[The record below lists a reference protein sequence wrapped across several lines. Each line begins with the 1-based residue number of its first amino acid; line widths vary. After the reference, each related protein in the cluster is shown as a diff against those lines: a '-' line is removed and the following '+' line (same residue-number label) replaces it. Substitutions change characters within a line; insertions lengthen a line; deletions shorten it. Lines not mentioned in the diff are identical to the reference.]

1 MLKSINRYIYGP
13 TPEERIKEWDRKLKT
28 EQRMLDREIKQVR
41 PPDRRAGF
49 RLGLPKDER
58 TSWWYVMVWYLQLDT
73 ATMKAKQS
81 LKQLAKKGDVKSA
94 RLLAREVV
102 RTNKQKN
109 RLHMS
114 KARLGSIQM
123 QMQHQLC
130 KLSPQFA
137 FCMKRTDPYTSYW
150 PFLYIAMVKVTGAF
164 EKSTEIMKVSNQL
177 IKLPQLNATMREMQM
192 EMMKVRLSSVLRLL
206 HLVLITEPLR

>member
-1 MLKSINRYIYGP
+1 
-13 TPEERIKEWDRKLKT
+13 
-28 EQRMLDREIKQVR
+28 
-41 PPDRRAGF
+41 
-49 RLGLPKDER
+49 
-58 TSWWYVMVWYLQLDT
+58 
-73 ATMKAKQS
+73 MKAKQS

-130 KLSPQFA
+130 KLSPRFA
-137 FCMKRTDPYTSYW
+137 FCTKRTDPYTSYW
-150 PFLYIAMVKVTGAF
+150 PFL
-164 EKSTEIMKVSNQL
+164 
-177 IKLPQLNATMREMQM
+177 
-192 EMMKVRLSSVLRLL
+192 
-206 HLVLITEPLR
+206 

>member
-1 MLKSINRYIYGP
+1 
-13 TPEERIKEWDRKLKT
+13 
-28 EQRMLDREIKQVR
+28 
-41 PPDRRAGF
+41 
-49 RLGLPKDER
+49 
-58 TSWWYVMVWYLQLDT
+58 
-73 ATMKAKQS
+73 MKAKQS

-130 KLSPQFA
+130 ESSSHLIVERVSLTHA
-137 FCMKRTDPYTSYW
+137 LV
-150 PFLYIAMVKVTGAF
+150 PFNLLTCIHLTV
-164 EKSTEIMKVSNQL
+164 QL
-177 IKLPQLNATMREMQM
+177 WSK
-192 EMMKVRLSSVLRLL
+192 
-206 HLVLITEPLR
+206 